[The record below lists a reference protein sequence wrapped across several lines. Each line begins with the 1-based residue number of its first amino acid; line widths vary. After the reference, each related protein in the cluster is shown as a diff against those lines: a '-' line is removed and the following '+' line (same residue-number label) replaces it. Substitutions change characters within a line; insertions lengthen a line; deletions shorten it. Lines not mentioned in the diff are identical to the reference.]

1 MMMMK
6 IKEKKK
12 MMMIKIKEKK
22 RRKNERKKRKS
33 REERR
38 LIPNHFSLSWR
49 FCKMWAVEILSSL
62 AENVFVLSSYGGQGF
77 ASRAASSLCRD
88 VILRKDWFSVSSFPV
103 SSFIITVYD
112 NRCYFWVLMCMII
125 INIIYH
131 CTLALSIFIIHY
143 HYYWHYSY

>member
-6 IKEKKK
+6 IKKK
-12 MMMIKIKEKK
+12 MMIMMIKIKEKK

-49 FCKMWAVEILSSL
+49 FCKMWDVEILSSL
-62 AENVFVLSSYGGQGF
+62 AGNVFVLSSYGGQGF

-88 VILRKDWFSVSSFPV
+88 VMLRKDWFSVSSFPV

-112 NRCYFWVLMCMII
+112 NRYFWVLMCMVI
-125 INIIYH
+125 INIIYY